1 MFIGISASI
10 HQPKVGAAAGP
21 AWLISGG
28 VWNDA
33 GVWDDTATWD
43 DGVLT
48 WSNPD
53 LTTAAYDSVSFS
65 PTSQEPSVTEI
76 VIKSDGTK
84 MYVIGSNTDAI
95 YQYALST
102 SWDISTA
109 SYESKSLSVSSEELA
124 PTGLR
129 FKDDGTS
136 AYVVGGNDAV
146 YQYNLST
153 AWDVSTGSYASKSL
167 SVTSQETNVT
177 QLFFKDDGTK
187 VYVIGATNDA
197 VYQYALSTAWDIS
210 TGSYESKSFSVS
222 SQSGAPQSF
231 YISPNGD
238 KMWVMQGFS
247 GATVYQYSLST
258 AWDISTASY
267 DSVSFSVSSQDAGPN
282 GIEFKTDGQK
292 MYITGGFNNTIYQYS
307 T

>member
-1 MFIGISASI
+1 MQIGIGILLQQAKFGPS
-10 HQPKVGAAAGP
+10 GP
-21 AWLISGG
+21 AWLIDGG
-28 VWNDA
+28 VWSDA
-33 GVWDDTATWD
+33 GVWDDSATWD
-43 DGVLT
+43 DGALV

-53 LTTAAYDSVSFS
+53 LTAAAYDSKSFS
-65 PTSQEPSVTEI
+65 PASQESGTQEI

-84 MYVIGSNTDAI
+84 LYVIGGGSDAI
-95 YQYALST
+95 YQYVLST
-102 SWDISTA
+102 SWDVSTA
-109 SYESKSLSVSSEELA
+109 SYESKSLSVSSQENG

-136 AYVVGGNDAV
+136 AYVVGGSDAI

-167 SVTSQETNVT
+167 SVTSQETNPR

-187 VYVIGATNDA
+187 VYIVGTTNDTI
-197 VYQYALSTAWDIS
+197 YQYALSTAWDIS

-222 SQSGAPQSF
+222 SQSNAPQSF

-238 KMWVMQGFS
+238 KMWVAQGFS

-267 DSVSFSVSSQDAGPN
+267 DSMPFGPA
-282 GIEFKTDGQK
+282 
-292 MYITGGFNNTIYQYS
+292 S
-307 T
+307 